1 MWQQGV
7 HATATEPRRKKT
19 HTHTQ
24 ALHPQGPLMWGNTAS
39 SPVTEQL
46 GGLGDTQFGGTGGAE
61 RPQAILL
68 AQCVWKRFQFHHIR
82 FTTIV

>member
-1 MWQQGV
+1 MW
-7 HATATEPRRKKT
+7 R
-19 HTHTQ
+19 
-24 ALHPQGPLMWGNTAS
+24 NTAF

-68 AQCVWKRFQFHHIR
+68 AQRVWKHFQFHHIH
-82 FTTIV
+82 FATIV